1 MNNDEQKLTF
11 GRFVTN
17 KRKQLEITL
26 RGLAAN
32 LGIAPAYMSDIEKDR
47 RYPPDKEKLD
57 AIAQILRMT
66 DDEKNLMF
74 DLAANAK
81 KHTVSPDLPDY
92 IMNNENVRI
101 ALRKAKSHNYSN
113 ADWQKFIDILD
124 DKGEK

>member
-1 MNNDEQKLTF
+1 MNNDEQRITF
-11 GRFVTN
+11 GKFVTN

-26 RGLAAN
+26 RGLAAD

-57 AIAQILRMT
+57 AIAQILKMT
-66 DDEKNLMF
+66 ENEKNLMF

-81 KHTVSPDLPDY
+81 KNTVSPDLPDY

-101 ALRKAKSHNYSN
+101 ALRKAKDHNYSN
-113 ADWQKFIDILD
+113 ADWQKVIDILD
-124 DKGEK
+124 DKGDK